1 MEHLNLD
8 DIGLTD
14 RVQYNTTVANFNQI
28 QRTVNRNI
36 DEIETKL
43 DSKSNLNEFK
53 DEIKRLD
60 DKTDALNEDWKARLK
75 RVTLGTDEETI
86 EDVVTKI
93 LIEKGVI

>member
-14 RVQYNTTVANFNQI
+14 RTQYNATVANFNEI
-28 QRTVNRNI
+28 QRTVNNNT
-36 DEIETKL
+36 DEIKDELNSKAKL
-43 DSKSNLNEFK
+43 NDFN

-60 DKTDALNEDWKARLK
+60 DKTDALNNDWKARLK

-86 EDVVTKI
+86 ENVVTKI
-93 LIEKGVI
+93 LQKKGVI

>member
-14 RVQYNTTVANFNQI
+14 RVQYNAAVANFNEI
-28 QRTVNRNI
+28 QRTFNNNT
-36 DEIETKL
+36 DEIKKVL
-43 DSKSNLNEFK
+43 DSKANLNKFNN
-53 DEIKRLD
+53 EIKRLD

-86 EDVVTKI
+86 ENVVTKI

>member
-14 RVQYNTTVANFNQI
+14 RVQYNATVANFNEI
-28 QRTVNRNI
+28 QRTFNGNT

-43 DSKSNLNEFK
+43 NSKANLNKFN

-86 EDVVTKI
+86 ENVVTKI
-93 LIEKGVI
+93 LIKKGVI

>member
-14 RVQYNTTVANFNQI
+14 RTQYNKTVANFNQI
-28 QRTVNRNI
+28 QRTVNRNT
-36 DEIETKL
+36 DEIESEL
-43 DSKSNLNEFK
+43 DSKANLNDFNN
-53 DEIKRLD
+53 EIKRLN
-60 DKTDALNEDWKARLK
+60 DKTDALDKDWKDRLR

>member
-14 RVQYNTTVANFNQI
+14 RTQYNATVANFNQI
-28 QRTVNRNI
+28 QRIVNGNT
-36 DEIETKL
+36 DEIKDEL
-43 DSKSNLNEFK
+43 DSKTNLNKFNN
-53 DEIKRLD
+53 EIKRLD

-86 EDVVTKI
+86 ENVVTKI

>member
-14 RVQYNTTVANFNQI
+14 RTQYNATVANFNEI
-28 QRTVNRNI
+28 QRTVNRNT
-36 DEIETKL
+36 DEIKSEL
-43 DSKSNLNEFK
+43 DSKANLHDFN

-60 DKTDALNEDWKARLK
+60 DKTDALNENWKARLK
-75 RVTLGTDEETI
+75 RVTLGTDEKTI
-86 EDVVTKI
+86 ENVVTKI

>member
-14 RVQYNTTVANFNQI
+14 RVQYNKAVSNFNQI
-28 QRTVNRNI
+28 QRTFNNNT
-36 DEIETKL
+36 DEIKNEL
-43 DSKSNLNEFK
+43 DNKANLNDFNN
-53 DEIKRLD
+53 EIKRLN
-60 DKTDALNEDWKARLK
+60 DKTDALDKDWKDRLR

>member
-14 RVQYNTTVANFNQI
+14 RVQYNKAVSNFNQI
-28 QRTVNRNI
+28 QRTFNNNT
-36 DEIETKL
+36 DEIKNEL
-43 DSKSNLNEFK
+43 DNKANLNDFNN
-53 DEIKRLD
+53 EIKRLN
-60 DKTDALNEDWKARLK
+60 DKTDALDKDWKDRLR

-86 EDVVTKI
+86 ENVVTKI

>member
-14 RVQYNTTVANFNQI
+14 RTQYNKTVANFNQI
-28 QRTVNRNI
+28 QRTVNRNT
-36 DEIETKL
+36 DEIESEL
-43 DSKSNLNEFK
+43 DSKANLNNFNT
-53 DEIKRLD
+53 EIKRLD
-60 DKTDALNEDWKARLK
+60 DKTDALNENWKARLK
-75 RVTLGTDEETI
+75 RITLGTDEETI

>member
-8 DIGLTD
+8 EIGLTD
-14 RVQYNTTVANFNQI
+14 RTQYNATVANFNKI
-28 QRTVNRNI
+28 QRIVNGNT

-43 DSKSNLNEFK
+43 DNKANLHKFN

-60 DKTDALNEDWKARLK
+60 DKTDALDKDWKSRLK

>member
-14 RVQYNTTVANFNQI
+14 RVQYNATVANFNKI
-28 QRTVNRNI
+28 QRTFNSNT
-36 DEIETKL
+36 DEINNEL
-43 DSKSNLNEFK
+43 DSKANLNKFN

-86 EDVVTKI
+86 ENVVTKI

>member
-14 RVQYNTTVANFNQI
+14 RVQYNAAVANFNQI
-28 QRTVNRNI
+28 QRTFNSNT
-36 DEIETKL
+36 DEINNEL
-43 DSKSNLNEFK
+43 ASKANLNEFN

-60 DKTDALNEDWKARLK
+60 DKTDALDKDWKARLK

-86 EDVVTKI
+86 ENVVTKI

>member
-14 RVQYNTTVANFNQI
+14 RVQYNATVANFNEI
-28 QRTVNRNI
+28 QRIVNGNT
-36 DEIETKL
+36 DEIKDEL
-43 DSKSNLNEFK
+43 DSKANLNKFN
-53 DEIKRLD
+53 DEIQRLD
-60 DKTDALNEDWKARLK
+60 DKTDALDKDWKARLK

-86 EDVVTKI
+86 ENVVTKI

>member
-28 QRTVNRNI
+28 QRTVNNNT
-36 DEIETKL
+36 DEIKSKL
-43 DSKSNLNEFK
+43 DSKANLNDFN

-60 DKTDALNEDWKARLK
+60 DKTDALNNDWKARLK

-86 EDVVTKI
+86 ENVVTKI
-93 LIEKGVI
+93 LIKKGAI

>member
-1 MEHLNLD
+1 MEQLNLD
-8 DIGLTD
+8 EIGLTD
-14 RVQYNTTVANFNQI
+14 RVQYNATVANFNQI
-28 QRTVNRNI
+28 QRTVNSNT
-36 DEIETKL
+36 DEIKSEL
-43 DSKSNLNEFK
+43 NSKANLNDFN

-86 EDVVTKI
+86 ENVVTKI

>member
-14 RVQYNTTVANFNQI
+14 RVQYNATVANFNQI
-28 QRTVNRNI
+28 QRTVNNNT
-36 DEIETKL
+36 DEIKDEL
-43 DSKSNLNEFK
+43 DSKANLNKFN

-60 DKTDALNEDWKARLK
+60 DKTDALNNDWKARLK

-86 EDVVTKI
+86 ENVVTKI

>member
-8 DIGLTD
+8 DVGLTD
-14 RVQYNTTVANFNQI
+14 RVQYNAAVANFNEI
-28 QRTVNRNI
+28 QRIVNGNT

-43 DSKSNLNEFK
+43 DNKANLHDFNN
-53 DEIKRLD
+53 EIKRLD

>member
-14 RVQYNTTVANFNQI
+14 RVQYNAAVANFNQI
-28 QRTVNRNI
+28 QRTVNSNT
-36 DEIETKL
+36 DEIKSEL
-43 DSKSNLNEFK
+43 DSKANLNDFNG
-53 DEIKRLD
+53 EIKRLD

-86 EDVVTKI
+86 ENVVTKI

>member
-14 RVQYNTTVANFNQI
+14 RTQYNATVANFNEI
-28 QRTVNRNI
+28 QRTFNNNT

-43 DSKSNLNEFK
+43 DNKANLHDFNN
-53 DEIKRLD
+53 EIKRLD

-86 EDVVTKI
+86 ENVVTKI

>member
-14 RVQYNTTVANFNQI
+14 RVQYNKAVSNFNQI
-28 QRTVNRNI
+28 QRIVNNNT
-36 DEIETKL
+36 DEIK
-43 DSKSNLNEFK
+43 NEFK
-53 DEIKRLD
+53 GKANLNDFNNEIKRLD
-60 DKTDALNEDWKARLK
+60 DKTDALDKDWKARLK

>member
-14 RVQYNTTVANFNQI
+14 RVQYNKAVSNFNQI
-28 QRTVNRNI
+28 QRTFNSNT
-36 DEIETKL
+36 DEINNEL
-43 DSKSNLNEFK
+43 DSKANLNKFN

-86 EDVVTKI
+86 ENVVTKI

>member
-14 RVQYNTTVANFNQI
+14 RVQYNATVANFNQI
-28 QRTVNRNI
+28 QRTVNNNT
-36 DEIETKL
+36 DEIKDEL
-43 DSKSNLNEFK
+43 DSKANLNKFN

-86 EDVVTKI
+86 EYVVTKI

>member
-14 RVQYNTTVANFNQI
+14 RVQYNKAVSNFNQI
-28 QRTVNRNI
+28 QRTFNNNT
-36 DEIETKL
+36 DEIKNEL
-43 DSKSNLNEFK
+43 DSKANLNDFNN
-53 DEIKRLD
+53 EIKRLD
-60 DKTDALNEDWKARLK
+60 DKTDALDKDWKARLK

>member
-14 RVQYNTTVANFNQI
+14 RVQYNKAVSNFNQI
-28 QRTVNRNI
+28 QRTFNNNT
-36 DEIETKL
+36 DEIKNEL
-43 DSKSNLNEFK
+43 DSRANLNDFNN
-53 DEIKRLD
+53 EIKRLN
-60 DKTDALNEDWKARLK
+60 DKTDALDKDWKDRLR

-86 EDVVTKI
+86 ENVVTKI

>member
-14 RVQYNTTVANFNQI
+14 RTQYNKTVANFNQI
-28 QRTVNRNI
+28 QRIVNNNT
-36 DEIETKL
+36 DEIKDEL
-43 DSKSNLNEFK
+43 DSKANLNDFN

-60 DKTDALNEDWKARLK
+60 DKTDALNNDWKARLK

-86 EDVVTKI
+86 ENVVTKI

>member
-14 RVQYNTTVANFNQI
+14 RVQYNATVANFNEI
-28 QRTVNRNI
+28 QRTFNSNT
-36 DEIETKL
+36 DEIKDEL
-43 DSKSNLNEFK
+43 DNKANLHDFNN
-53 DEIKRLD
+53 EIKRLD

-75 RVTLGTDEETI
+75 RVTIGTDEETI
-86 EDVVTKI
+86 ENVVTKI

>member
-14 RVQYNTTVANFNQI
+14 RVQYNKAVSNFNQI
-28 QRTVNRNI
+28 QRTFNNNI
-36 DEIETKL
+36 DEIKSEL
-43 DSKSNLNEFK
+43 DSKANLNNFN

-86 EDVVTKI
+86 ENVVTKI

>member
-8 DIGLTD
+8 DVGLTD
-14 RVQYNTTVANFNQI
+14 RVQYNAAVANFNQI
-28 QRTVNRNI
+28 QRIVNGNT

-43 DSKSNLNEFK
+43 DNKANLNEFN

>member
-14 RVQYNTTVANFNQI
+14 RTQYNTTVANFNQI
-28 QRTVNRNI
+28 QRIVNNNT
-36 DEIETKL
+36 DEIEDEL
-43 DSKSNLNEFK
+43 SSKANLNEFNN
-53 DEIKRLD
+53 EIKRLD
-60 DKTDALNEDWKARLK
+60 DKTDALDKDWKARLK

-86 EDVVTKI
+86 ENVVTKI

>member
-14 RVQYNTTVANFNQI
+14 RTQYNTTVANFNQI
-28 QRTVNRNI
+28 QRTVNINT
-36 DEIETKL
+36 DEINREL
-43 DSKSNLNEFK
+43 SSKANLNDFNN
-53 DEIKRLD
+53 EIKRLD
-60 DKTDALNEDWKARLK
+60 DKTDALDKDWKARLK

-86 EDVVTKI
+86 ENVVTKI

>member
-14 RVQYNTTVANFNQI
+14 RVQYNAAVANFNQI
-28 QRTVNRNI
+28 QRTVNSNT
-36 DEIETKL
+36 DEIKSEL
-43 DSKSNLNEFK
+43 DSKANLNEFNN
-53 DEIKRLD
+53 EIKRLD

-86 EDVVTKI
+86 ENVVTKI

>member
-14 RVQYNTTVANFNQI
+14 RVQYNKTVSNFNQI
-28 QRTVNRNI
+28 QRTFNNNT
-36 DEIETKL
+36 DEIKSEL
-43 DSKSNLNEFK
+43 DSKAKLNDFNN
-53 DEIKRLD
+53 EIKRLD
-60 DKTDALNEDWKARLK
+60 EKTDALDKDWKARLK
-75 RVTLGTDEETI
+75 RVTLGTNEETI